1 MKQIKVRYIGGS
13 TYSLLTFVKI
23 VKDHTQW
30 GLKDAKD
37 FVDSVRDNPGVEIPL
52 LVYNPIE
59 FEKDLIQSN
68 QNAFLVINTLKDRQ
82 DKLIQLGLG
91 DKQDIIDSLS
101 EEISHELYV
110 RIKKSLLETKND
122 GLKITSGRN
131 IIEEITNYTADLLM
145 LIDENKLQELFKN
158 KKCENKS
165 LEDFK
170 D

>member
-1 MKQIKVRYIGGS
+1 MKQIKVKYIGGS

-23 VKDHTQW
+23 IKDHTQW

-131 IIEEITNYTADLLM
+131 IIEEITNYTSDLLM

-158 KKCENKS
+158 KKNGQR
-165 LEDFK
+165 LDTL
-170 D
+170 